1 MGRKEYFDR
10 LEELRLLKNSI
21 LNKSDNDPFFKS
33 QAKQIVI
40 SDIEKQMNQLRLIA
54 QQVA

>member
-21 LNKSDNDPFFKS
+21 LNKSNNDPYFKS
-33 QAKQIVI
+33 QSKEAYL
-40 SDIEKQMNQLRLIA
+40 SDIEEQINKLRLIV
-54 QQVA
+54 QQGV